1 MSPNDVP
8 TPITK
13 AALVRRLAPGTQ
25 LTLIECAFGPTCR
38 PRTVYRA
45 NGYQLELYA
54 DDKPD
59 RPLSSLRF
67 NAGDKFF
74 MCSLGFFVVSGD
86 CVVAY
91 AWGRHDIRPAIP
103 SFPAEAV

>member
-8 TPITK
+8 TPVTK
-13 AALVRRLAPGTQ
+13 ASLLRRLAPGTQ
-25 LTLIECAFGPTCR
+25 LTLIESAFGPTCR
-38 PRTVYRA
+38 PRTVHKA
-45 NGYQLELYA
+45 NRYQLELYA

-59 RPLSSLRF
+59 RPLLSLRF

-74 MCSLGFFVVSGD
+74 TWSLGFFVVSGD

-91 AWGRHDIRPAIP
+91 AWSHRDIRPATP
-103 SFPAEAV
+103 SFPAKAV